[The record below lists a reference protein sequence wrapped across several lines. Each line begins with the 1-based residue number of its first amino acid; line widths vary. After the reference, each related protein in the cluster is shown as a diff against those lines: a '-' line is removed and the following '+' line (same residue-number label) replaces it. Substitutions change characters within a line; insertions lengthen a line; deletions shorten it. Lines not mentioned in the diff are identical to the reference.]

1 MSEKQPID
9 WLQRGHN
16 KAVNNL
22 VIAGSALVVSSV
34 LLILFLSLMMRSE
47 LIDDCIVQTNM
58 VASNSNAALLFDDEK
73 TGQEILSSL
82 ATSPSFKSGAIY
94 YISGEVLARYSQDGN
109 APLETLPNRSASGNH
124 TFSARHLE
132 VTREISSNEKAIGFV
147 ALQFGLTQFY
157 HRLAGYS
164 ALILGVALGALLIV
178 QLFLSRMKITVN
190 RAELH
195 LDYLAHS
202 DPVTSLPNRRA
213 FNRGLEDALSAAA
226 HTGGEVGLIMMDL
239 DNFKVVN
246 DTMGHQYGDEI
257 LRLVA
262 QRLITSSRSNDIV
275 CRTGGDEF
283 VIIMREIN
291 ESIVD
296 LDTIAKRIV
305 NVLSDPFHLGEHEFF
320 LTASAGSSLYPI
332 DAADSETLIRKA
344 DTAMY
349 SAKQSGKNTFAKFTP
364 EMDTSAQRRM
374 VLEGG
379 LRKSLINQELMLHY
393 QPQVALNSGKIVGVE
408 ALLRWYHP
416 ELGSVSPTE
425 FIPVAEESGLIVDIG
440 QWVLQTA
447 CLQMADWIT
456 NGIAPIRVAVNLSIR
471 QLKEQRLMQ
480 NIHSILDLS
489 GLPPSLLELEITE
502 GIMMENVQENIVL
515 LKNIREAGIILSI
528 DDFGTGYSSLSYLK
542 RFPVDLLKIDRSF
555 ISDLPGEGKA
565 FITAIIAMA
574 HSLGL
579 SVIAEGVETDA
590 QMRFLKEV
598 GCDMA
603 QGYYFARPKSPS
615 QLLDML
621 REGYIEIPPLF

>member
-1 MSEKQPID
+1 
-9 WLQRGHN
+9 
-16 KAVNNL
+16 
-22 VIAGSALVVSSV
+22 
-34 LLILFLSLMMRSE
+34 
-47 LIDDCIVQTNM
+47 
-58 VASNSNAALLFDDEK
+58 
-73 TGQEILSSL
+73 
-82 ATSPSFKSGAIY
+82 
-94 YISGEVLARYSQDGN
+94 
-109 APLETLPNRSASGNH
+109 
-124 TFSARHLE
+124 
-132 VTREISSNEKAIGFV
+132 
-147 ALQFGLTQFY
+147 
-157 HRLAGYS
+157 
-164 ALILGVALGALLIV
+164 
-178 QLFLSRMKITVN
+178 
-190 RAELH
+190 
-195 LDYLAHS
+195 
-202 DPVTSLPNRRA
+202 
-213 FNRGLEDALSAAA
+213 
-226 HTGGEVGLIMMDL
+226 
-239 DNFKVVN
+239 
-246 DTMGHQYGDEI
+246 
-257 LRLVA
+257 
-262 QRLITSSRSNDIV
+262 
-275 CRTGGDEF
+275 
-283 VIIMREIN
+283 
-291 ESIVD
+291 
-296 LDTIAKRIV
+296 
-305 NVLSDPFHLGEHEFF
+305 
-320 LTASAGSSLYPI
+320 
-332 DAADSETLIRKA
+332 
-344 DTAMY
+344 
-349 SAKQSGKNTFAKFTP
+349 
-364 EMDTSAQRRM
+364 
-374 VLEGG
+374 
-379 LRKSLINQELMLHY
+379 
-393 QPQVALNSGKIVGVE
+393 VE